1 VPKASGY
8 WLSKLIM
15 KIFAPA
21 KTKIGFHYD
30 HFNQPVLPPLVRANN
45 KAITNNKKIVVYMG
59 FESVD
64 DIISFLSGFT
74 DYQFEVFANINQ
86 PKTLGNIKLNPLSIQ
101 GFHKQLVSCNGVI
114 SNAGFELSSE
124 CLV

>member
-1 VPKASGY
+1 VS
-8 WLSKLIM
+8 
-15 KIFAPA
+15 
-21 KTKIGFHYD
+21 
-30 HFNQPVLPPLVRANN
+30 ANN
-45 KAITNNKKIVVYMG
+45 EAITNNNKIVVYMG

-64 DIISFLSGFT
+64 DIISFLSSFT